1 MTKFRLKRSIKR
13 KRGKLVEV
21 KMLESFESV
30 CAWLEKEGDCDFK
43 KMHEKMKEE

>member
-30 CAWLEKEGDCDFK
+30 CAWLEKEEIVILKNC
-43 KMHEKMKEE
+43 MKR